1 VPLRF
6 FFGLTFLYAG
16 LDKLLDPTFFDA
28 ANPTSMHGQL
38 LAFARV
44 SPLGD
49 LIRLSLPLATPI
61 GLAIAVGEIGVGVG
75 TLTGLAFRVAA
86 AGGAA
91 LSILFWLTA
100 SWATHPYY
108 YGGDL
113 PYAFGW
119 ITLALAG
126 HGGLFV
132 SSRFFAAPAAAS
144 ASVSASGPRAA
155 PVSAPVSGPGS
166 AARRDVVTSPERRA
180 LLQTGLLAATSL
192 IVASLALPLRA
203 LGIRL
208 GGTGIADGGTAT
220 TTPGPSPAPGA
231 SAAPETS
238 AAPGA
243 SAAPSPAAGISIATI
258 ADVEAAGS
266 AVFTVPV
273 NAPSPLP
280 VGAPGVVIKL
290 PDGTFVAFD
299 TICTHAGCTVEWD
312 AADAVLLCPCHDAF
326 FDAAHGGAVLGGPAP
341 SPLASLPIVVDHASG
356 MILLG
361 G

>member
-28 ANPTSMHGQL
+28 TNPTSMHGQL
-38 LAFARV
+38 VAFARV

-61 GLAIAVGEIGVGVG
+61 GLAIAVAEIGVGVG

-132 SSRFFAAPAAAS
+132 SSRFLAPEVVMSAPGAGPRSAS
-144 ASVSASGPRAA
+144 APGRPPAS
-155 PVSAPVSGPGS
+155 
-166 AARRDVVTSPERRA
+166 RRDEVAVSPERRA
-180 LLQTGLLAATSL
+180 LLQTGVLAAASL

-203 LGIRL
+203 LGVRL

-243 SAAPSPAAGISIATI
+243 SAAPSTAAGISIAKI
-258 ADVEAAGS
+258 ADVQAAGS
-266 AVFTVPV
+266 AVFTVPLD
-273 NAPSPLP
+273 APSPLP